1 MSAFEV
7 RDEGALRIITLTNSA
22 RRNALS
28 AELLTGIR
36 SALDA
41 SPVPRV
47 AILRADRQAS
57 TWSAGHDI
65 SEIPR
70 GAQDPLSW
78 ANPLEQFLLT
88 IERLPFPVIAAV
100 HGGVWGGACDVVMT
114 CDLVVASR
122 DATFAITPTKL
133 GVPYNGYGVG
143 HFLSALP
150 NHIAKEMFFT
160 AEPISAQRA
169 YELGAVNTLVD
180 APDHVHERAE
190 AMAHVIMTRAPLSI
204 RAIKAEFTALSS
216 PPPQPIATHEYL
228 TDLRRSAWES
238 RDFREGLQAF
248 DERRSPAFTGE

>member
-1 MSAFEV
+1 MTAFEV
-7 RDEGALRIITLTNSA
+7 RNDGSLRILTLTNSA

-28 AELLTGIR
+28 AELLEDLQN
-36 SALDA
+36 ALQA
-41 SPVPRV
+41 SPIPRV
-47 AILRADRQAS
+47 AILRADRAAT

-70 GAQDPLSW
+70 GARDPLSW

-88 IERLPFPVIAAV
+88 IERLPYPVIAAV

-114 CDLVVASR
+114 CDIVVASR
-122 DATFAITPTKL
+122 EATFAITPTKL

-160 AEPISAQRA
+160 AEPISAARA
-169 YELGAVNTLVD
+169 YELGAVNALVD
-180 APDHVHERAE
+180 TPDQAHERAE
-190 AMAHVIMTRAPLSI
+190 AIAQVISTRAPLSI

-228 TDLRRSAWES
+228 TDLRQRAWES
-238 RDFREGLQAF
+238 SDFQEGLQAF
-248 DERRSPAFTGE
+248 EERRPPSFNGE

>member
-1 MSAFEV
+1 MSSFAV
-7 RDEGALRIITLTNSA
+7 RDEGGIRTITLTNAA

-28 AELLTGIR
+28 AELLNGIR
-36 SALDA
+36 GALEA
-41 SPVPRV
+41 SPIPRV
-47 AILRADRQAS
+47 AIVRAELEAT

-70 GAQDPLSW
+70 GEHDPLSW

-88 IERLPFPVIAAV
+88 LERLPFPVIAAV

-114 CDLVVASR
+114 CDLVAASR

-169 YELGAVNTLVD
+169 YDLGVVNALVD
-180 APDHVHERAE
+180 TASEAHERAE
-190 AMAHVIMTRAPLSI
+190 AMAQVIVTRAPLSI

-228 TDLRRSAWES
+228 TDLRRTAWES
-238 RDFREGLQAF
+238 SDFQEGLQAF
-248 DERRSPAFTGE
+248 DERRPPVFTGE